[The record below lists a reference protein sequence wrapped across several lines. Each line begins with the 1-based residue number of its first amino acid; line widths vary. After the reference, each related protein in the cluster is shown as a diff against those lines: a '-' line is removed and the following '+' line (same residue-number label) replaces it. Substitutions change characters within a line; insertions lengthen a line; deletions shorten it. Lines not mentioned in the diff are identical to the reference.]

1 MRRTLSVLALVW
13 LALTAFALPAA
24 AQIGLPADKGLPVV
38 VRIGTTFVE
47 LQSFDQDAGTFTAT
61 VDVRVIWEDLRL
73 RMTPDHALD
82 PPLIYRGT
90 DATDRL
96 QGLWTPPIEL
106 INQVGDAAHT
116 EIALRTYP
124 DGRAEL
130 MQRTT
135 ATFSTPFDVT
145 RFPFD
150 RQKLQV
156 EIATRLEP
164 ASNVVLQ
171 TRQDDLDF
179 SRAASGAELEGW
191 TLGLVDMRS
200 VPLPGW
206 YGASHSRIVASLA
219 ITRNP
224 ANLIAAMF
232 IPLFASLLIPMLTIW
247 LNRIEDGVF
256 QIETFELVNL
266 IIGGLF
272 AVIALNFTVNA
283 DYAVLSAGD
292 NSVSQLF
299 ALNYVTLGICLL
311 VNILFYRYRVFETT
325 LGRYGQEQ
333 LFLVLA
339 WAIPVIV
346 LTAAV
351 AIVAVALV

>member
-1 MRRTLSVLALVW
+1 MRRARLFACFAW
-13 LALTAFALPAA
+13 LCLFGDLAA

-47 LQSFDQDAGTFTAT
+47 VKSFDEDAGTFEAT

-73 RMTPDHALD
+73 RLPPGHELD
-82 PPLIYRGT
+82 PPLIYRGA

-106 INQVGDAAHT
+106 INQVGEAAHT

-124 DGRAEL
+124 NGRAEL

-135 ATFSTPFDVT
+135 ATFATDFDVT

-150 RQKLQV
+150 RQKLSV
-156 EIATRLEP
+156 EIAVRSEP
-164 ASNVVLQ
+164 ASNVALQ

-179 SRAASGAELEGW
+179 SRAAKSAGLDGW

-200 VPLPGW
+200 QPLPGW

-219 ITRNP
+219 IARDP
-224 ANLIAAMF
+224 SGLIAAIF

-247 LNRIEDGVF
+247 LNRVEDGLF

-272 AVIALNFTVNA
+272 AVIALNFTVSA
-283 DYAVLSAGD
+283 DYAVLSSGENA
-292 NSVSQLF
+292 VSSLF
-299 ALNYVTLGICLL
+299 ALNYITLGVCLL
-311 VNILFYRYRVFETT
+311 VNILFFRYRAFEGV

-333 LFLVLA
+333 LYLVLA

-346 LTAAV
+346 LTTAV

>member
-1 MRRTLSVLALVW
+1 VKRLLVALWLGLLLAVP
-13 LALTAFALPAA
+13 AF
-24 AQIGLPADKGLPVV
+24 AQIGLPADKGLPVT
-38 VRIGTTFVE
+38 VRIAASFVDVAA
-47 LQSFDQDAGTFTAT
+47 FDEDAGTFEAT

-73 RMTPDHALD
+73 RLGPENALD
-82 PPLIYRGT
+82 PPLIYRGA
-90 DATDRL
+90 DASERL

-106 INQVGDAAHT
+106 INRVGEAGHT

-124 DGRAEL
+124 NGRAEL

-135 ATFSTPFDVT
+135 ATFSTAFDVT

-150 RQKLQV
+150 RQKLSV
-156 EIATRLEP
+156 EIAVRAEP
-164 ASNVVLQ
+164 AGNVLLQ

-179 SRAASGAELEGW
+179 SRVASGAALQGW
-191 TLGLVDMRS
+191 SLGLVDLRS
-200 VPLPGW
+200 TPLPGW
-206 YGASHSRIVASLA
+206 YGATHSRIVASLA
-219 ITRNP
+219 VTRNP
-224 ANLIAAMF
+224 GGLIAAIF

-247 LNRIEDGVF
+247 LNRVEDGIF

-283 DYAVLSAGD
+283 DYAVLSSGD
-292 NSVSQLF
+292 NAVSRLF

-311 VNILFYRYRVFETT
+311 ANILFFRYRVFEGV

-333 LFLVLA
+333 LYLVLT
-339 WAIPVIV
+339 WAIPAIV
-346 LTAAV
+346 LTAAA